1 MFFTAFVLCILKLFK
16 LKKQKAKQYTQNHT
30 AKLQNFHLSWVSLIR
45 LWITRPRAPLLGLAK
60 SIYYPN
66 YMSDM
71 KMIYGT
77 LKEKNLLI
85 INKFYNYYF

>member
-1 MFFTAFVLCILKLFK
+1 MFFTALVLFILKLFK
-16 LKKQKAKQYTQNHT
+16 LKKKAKQYTENHT
-30 AKLQNFHLSWVSLIR
+30 AKLQNFRLSWFSLIR
-45 LWITRPRAPLLGLAK
+45 LGLAK

-71 KMIYGT
+71 KMIYC
-77 LKEKNLLI
+77 KAKKKLLI